1 MSLGQRLLDLRKS
14 KHLSQE
20 EASEKLNVT
29 RQTISKWETDQS
41 TPDFDKIIPLCKLYG
56 ITSDELLTGKKEI
69 EKKESED
76 NEKDFNKKR
85 ARGIAISV
93 LLYFISLIWIM
104 ISIPV
109 LEINPV
115 VATAVFLLII
125 GLATYYIV
133 YISITYNKKAKDKK
147 ENKLI
152 KKIDNILLLLT
163 LVIYLSVSFITM
175 AWHIT
180 WLLWLVYALILKIIK
195 LIFSLKGECDEE
207 E

>member
-125 GLATYYIV
+125 GLATSYIV